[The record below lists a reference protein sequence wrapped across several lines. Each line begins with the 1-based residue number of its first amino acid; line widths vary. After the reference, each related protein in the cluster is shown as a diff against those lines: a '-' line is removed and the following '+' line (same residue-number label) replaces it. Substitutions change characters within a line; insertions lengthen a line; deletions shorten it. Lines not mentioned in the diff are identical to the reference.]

1 MASPPQVRQKGPMIT
16 LYDSVASARDVSG
29 EAALA
34 LPDGTLWVD
43 LIDPSDAEDAR
54 VERATG
60 LVLPRAHQL
69 AEIETSSR
77 LVVEGDVLMMSTPVL
92 YRADGVVH
100 STPVGFVLGR
110 DRLVTVRAHTLKSF
124 TDYIAGRQGA
134 APLDGPVDALL
145 GLLDGIIARMA
156 DGMEAVGAEL
166 DGVSKEIFGITKL
179 DANQKPVRIER
190 RLAATLQT
198 VGRSGDTTSYARDS
212 LLGLSRLLVFLAN
225 KGGDRVTREHHER
238 IEILRQ
244 DVAAL
249 GDYET
254 RLTDKV
260 QFLLDSTLGFI
271 NIEQNRTFKLLTVI
285 SVIGIP
291 PTFVVGLY
299 GMNFKNMPEYDWSWG
314 YQYGLTLVVLSIVV
328 PVVWLRVK
336 GWF

>member
-1 MASPPQVRQKGPMIT
+1 MIT
-16 LYDSVASARDVSG
+16 LYDPAAAAR
-29 EAALA
+29 EIPAAATPLALA
-34 LPDGTLWVD
+34 DDTLWVD
-43 LIDPSDAEDAR
+43 LIDPSDEDDAR
-54 VERATG
+54 VEQATG

-77 LVVEGDVLMMSTPVL
+77 LVAEGDVLMMSTPVL
-92 YRADGVVH
+92 YREDGVVH

-124 TDYIAGRQGA
+124 SDYVAGRQGA
-134 APLDGPVDALL
+134 VPLDGPVDALL

-212 LLGLSRLLVFLAN
+212 LLGINRLLVFLAN
-225 KGGDRVTREHHER
+225 KGGDRIGPAHHER
-238 IEILRQ
+238 IEVLKQ

-299 GMNFKNMPEYDWSWG
+299 GMNFKNMPEYDWSYGYEWG
-314 YQYGLTLVVLSIVV
+314 LFLVVLSIVV
-328 PVVWLRVK
+328 PIVYLKVK

>member
-1 MASPPQVRQKGPMIT
+1 MIT
-16 LYDSVASARDVSG
+16 FYDSSGASFEVPQGS
-29 EAALA
+29 EPLVV
-34 LPDGTLWVD
+34 PDTVIWVD
-43 LIDPSDAEDAR
+43 LIDPTDAEDHR
-54 VERATG
+54 VEQATG
-60 LVLPRAHQL
+60 FVLPRAHQL

-92 YRADGVVH
+92 YRENGSLHAI
-100 STPVGFVLGR
+100 PVGFVLGR
-110 DRLVTVRAHTLKSF
+110 DRLVTIREHALKSF
-124 TDYIAGRQGA
+124 SDYAAGCEDKPPLGGA
-134 APLDGPVDALL
+134 VDALL

-166 DGVSKEIFGITKL
+166 DGVSKEIFGVAHL
-179 DANQKPVRIER
+179 DGGHKPARIER

-212 LLGLSRLLVFLAN
+212 LLGLSRLLAFLSN
-225 KGGDRVTREHHER
+225 KGGDRITPAHRER
-238 IEILRQ
+238 IEVLKQ

-271 NIEQNRTFKLLTVI
+271 NIEQNRTFKLLTVA

-299 GMNFKNMPEYDWSWG
+299 GMNFKTMPEYDWAYG
-314 YQYGLTLVVLSIVV
+314 YQWGLLLVAISVAV
-328 PVVWLRVK
+328 PIIWLRIK